1 MPETPAGPLP
11 PQPPAQR
18 RTTENQPPP
27 GRRTEPTEAAVLLAQ
42 AEQRLAQERLVMQ
55 AQLDRE
61 RGLRRIQVAMGWLIV
76 IMLPSVAVV
85 CVTVMVNYETVP
97 ASVLRSAT
105 ATFFVDIVGLVI
117 AGWRT
122 LLVWNLPNDPLK
134 PVTQAPELHQQIDLE
149 TAEVTVVR
157 AEERSEPRWTWRSRR
172 PR

>member
-1 MPETPAGPLP
+1 MPEAPAGPPP
-11 PQPPAQR
+11 PQPPHQR
-18 RTTENQPPP
+18 KTTENQRQP
-27 GRRTEPTEAAVLLAQ
+27 GRRAEPAEAAVLLAQ

-76 IMLPSVAVV
+76 VMLPSVAAV
-85 CVTVMVNYETVP
+85 CVTVMFNYETVP
-97 ASVLRSAT
+97 PSVLRSA
-105 ATFFVDIVGLVI
+105 AAAFFVDIVGLVV

-149 TAEVTVVR
+149 SAEVTVVR
-157 AEERSEPRWTWRSRR
+157 AEEPRWNWRSRR